1 MNRLL
6 ILLLM
11 LAVTH
16 LNTEMRA
23 AEPQD
28 IESEAK
34 ERIIKILVS
43 ETPTKILLRDSLT
56 EELSGSPL
64 YGDNVAGIQYGGES
78 FDSKW
83 VQGKRLS
90 FKRNSNNE
98 IQLII
103 PSGLEIGY
111 KESLSAIKA
120 INRGSATHP
129 NWCAGE
135 NIVFSVEII
144 PDVNDSDKQ
153 IPVEGNPSG
162 IDSTDS
168 STENDTYH
176 FSKNIPLLALVLSI
190 INLLL
195 LVYLL
200 LNKKTQKGETNTTK
214 QESYKKDINR
224 ITQDIQGLRN
234 LLATQSLKEEDVIRI
249 INSRFTK
256 TPVVTSIPQPI
267 KPTPKPATKHVQTI
281 ETIDTLEY
289 SFQENKFILTEGVQQ
304 IFVIYKK
311 GNDYTFT
318 LKDAGI
324 CQEIMPMLNAYS
336 KCISVMGNTS
346 AANGIGSITPGVL
359 YPTGDGRTFSVAS
372 PMIINFI

>member
-28 IESEAK
+28 IEPEAK

-43 ETPTKILLRDSLT
+43 DTPTEILLRDSLT
-56 EELSGSPL
+56 EELSGCPL
-64 YGDNVAGIQYGGES
+64 YGDNVAGIQYGGEK

-83 VQGKRLS
+83 VQGKNLS
-90 FKRNSNNE
+90 FERNSNNE
-98 IQLII
+98 IQLKI

-120 INRGSATHP
+120 INNGTETNP
-129 NWCAGE
+129 DWCAGE
-135 NIVFSVEII
+135 KIVFSVEII
-144 PDVNDSDKQ
+144 SDENNSDEQ
-153 IPVEGNPSG
+153 EAVDDNSSG
-162 IDSTDS
+162 IGSSDS

-176 FSKNIPLLALVLSI
+176 FLNSPLLALILSV

-200 LNKKTQKGETNTTK
+200 LNKKSKKGETNTTK
-214 QESYKKDINR
+214 QDPYKKDINR
-224 ITQDIQGLRN
+224 ITQDIQDLQN

-249 INSRFTK
+249 INSIFTK
-256 TPVVTSIPQPI
+256 TPVVTSNPQPI
-267 KPTPKPATKHVQTI
+267 KPTPKPSTKHVQTI

-289 SFQENKFILTEGVQQ
+289 SFQENKFILTEGAQQ

-346 AANGIGSITPGVL
+346 SANGIGSITPGLL
-359 YPTGDGRTFSVAS
+359 YPTGDGRSFSVAS
-372 PMIINFI
+372 PIIINFI

>member
-16 LNTEMRA
+16 LNIEMRA

-28 IESEAK
+28 IEPEAK
-34 ERIIKILVS
+34 GRIIKILVS
-43 ETPTKILLRDSLT
+43 DTPTEILLRDSLT
-56 EELSGSPL
+56 EELSGCPL

-90 FKRNSNNE
+90 FKRNSNKE

-120 INRGSATHP
+120 INRGSETNP
-129 NWCAGE
+129 NWCAGD
-135 NIVFSVEII
+135 NIVFSVEIVSG
-144 PDVNDSDKQ
+144 VNNSDEQ
-153 IPVEGNPSG
+153 EPVDNNTLG
-162 IDSTDS
+162 IDCTDS

-176 FSKNIPLLALVLSI
+176 FLNSPLLAVILSV

-200 LNKKTQKGETNTTK
+200 LNKKSKKGETNTTK
-214 QESYKKDINR
+214 QDPYKKDINR
-224 ITQDIQGLRN
+224 ITQDIQDLRN
-234 LLATQSLKEEDVIRI
+234 LLTTQSLKEEDVIRI
-249 INSRFTK
+249 INSILTK
-256 TPVVTSIPQPI
+256 TPVVTSNPQQI
-267 KPTPKPATKHVQTI
+267 KPTPKPSTKHVQTI

-289 SFQENKFILTEGVQQ
+289 SFQENKFILTEGSQQ

-346 AANGIGSITPGVL
+346 SANGIGSITPGVL
-359 YPTGDGRTFSVAS
+359 YPTGDGRSFSVAS
-372 PMIINFI
+372 PIIINFI

>member
-1 MNRLL
+1 
-6 ILLLM
+6 M

-28 IESEAK
+28 IEPEAK

-43 ETPTKILLRDSLT
+43 DTPTEILLRDSLT
-56 EELSGSPL
+56 EELSGCPL
-64 YGDNVAGIQYGGES
+64 YGDNVAGIQYGGER

-83 VQGKRLS
+83 VQGRRLS

-120 INRGSATHP
+120 INNGTETNP
-129 NWCAGE
+129 DWCAGE
-135 NIVFSVEII
+135 QFVFSVEII
-144 PDVNDSDKQ
+144 SGVNNSNEQEADDDNS
-153 IPVEGNPSG
+153 SG
-162 IDSTDS
+162 IDSTDI
-168 STENDTYH
+168 STENDTDH
-176 FSKNIPLLALVLSI
+176 FSKNIPLFALILSV
-190 INLLL
+190 INLLFL
-195 LVYLL
+195 IYLL
-200 LNKKTQKGETNTTK
+200 LNKKPKKGETNTTK
-214 QESYKKDINR
+214 QDPYKKDINR

-234 LLATQSLKEEDVIRI
+234 LLTTQSLKEEDVIRI
-249 INSRFTK
+249 INSTFTK
-256 TPVVTSIPQPI
+256 TPVVTSNPQPI
-267 KPTPKPATKHVQTI
+267 KPTPKPSTKHVQTI

-289 SFQENKFILTEGVQQ
+289 SFQENKFILTEGAQQ

-346 AANGIGSITPGVL
+346 SANGIGSITPGVL
-359 YPTGDGRTFSVAS
+359 YPTGDGRSFSVAS
-372 PMIINFI
+372 PIIINFI